1 MTKYDKIMIA
11 MFISR
16 ISIKTTEK
24 SGILNKYRY
33 NFEYCL
39 EIGDIGV

>member
-16 ISIKTTEK
+16 FSIKKTEK
-24 SGILNKYRY
+24 SGISNKYRY
-33 NFEYCL
+33 NLEYCP